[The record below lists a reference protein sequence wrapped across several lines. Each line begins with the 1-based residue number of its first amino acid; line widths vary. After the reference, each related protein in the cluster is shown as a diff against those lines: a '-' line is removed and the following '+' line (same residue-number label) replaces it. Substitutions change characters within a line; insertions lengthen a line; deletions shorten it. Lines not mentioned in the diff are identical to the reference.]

1 MKTFNWQAL
10 PSSMIQEA
18 DSMWAHLSSG
28 DESVDPNYFST
39 EQQFCLSRVK
49 TNMMETAP
57 AVKQPKKVTFLDFK
71 KSLSLNIFL
80 KQLKCSPAPGLLA
93 FHHCKPCPPLAPM
106 LPPPNQET
114 LQEPDPAPQLPS
126 QLPRSPSRLAY
137 YLRSPPPPPAQTTAT
152 RRNRR
157 SNEEIVDMILK
168 GDVSKFDTE
177 ILKQLLKILPE
188 KHEIE
193 NLKSYQA
200 EKDKLANIDQFC
212 LLLLEIPGLQLR
224 TECMLLCEEVP
235 VILEMLRPQ
244 SQLILAAC
252 ESLLASRRLP
262 VFCRMILKLGNF
274 LNYGK
279 DKGNASGFKINSLLK
294 LADVKGNQPCV
305 TLLHHILEGLEEK
318 HSDLL
323 RLPDDLE
330 SSSRAAGISIGNLHS
345 EISINLLKLREAMQK
360 MSSRNDD
367 IKEQFAEV
375 IQDRIHACEEMD
387 RELQAIEKK
396 RKRLVEYFSEDPQTF
411 SLQNLFTTMKS
422 FRELFIKAH
431 KENREKKE
439 RAVRSGKRK
448 RHEETSAKRR
458 KGEAGKIIIDGK
470 RVGKLEGGGVAE
482 AALLDVWE
490 GHLLQN
496 AAEVPCELGKS
507 LTSTETPKS
516 SAMLAATVRL

>member
-274 LNYGK
+274 LNYG
-279 DKGNASGFKINSLLK
+279 
-294 LADVKGNQPCV
+294 
-305 TLLHHILEGLEEK
+305 LEEK

-458 KGEAGKIIIDGK
+458 KGEAGKISELDWIQLYVIDGK